1 MQQLTLLF
9 LVRDDEVLLAMKKRG
24 FGEGK
29 WNGIG
34 GKVDKNET
42 ITEALI
48 RESQEEIG
56 VTPLNYKEQARIIF
70 DEYHNQARKQL
81 EVHTFV
87 CDKWQGVPS
96 ESEEMKPRWFNKN
109 KLPFEKMW
117 ADDPYWLPL
126 VLAGKQLKCKF
137 KLSENGKIVSSEV
150 LEVANF

>member
-9 LVRDDEVLLAMKKRG
+9 LIRGDEVLLAMKKRG

-34 GKVDKNET
+34 GKVDKDESL
-42 ITEALI
+42 IEALI
-48 RESQEEIG
+48 RESQEEID
-56 VTPLNYKEQARIIF
+56 VTPISYEKRAQIIF
-70 DEYHNQARKQL
+70 DEYHNQAYKQL

-87 CDKWQGVPS
+87 CDKWKGVPS

-126 VLAGKQLKCKF
+126 VLVGKKLKCKF
-137 KLSENGKIVSSEV
+137 KLSETGKIESSEII
-150 LEVANF
+150 EVSDF